1 MAKPF
6 PRAGKTEAGG
16 TKVTSCRSFSCRT
29 SALTNA
35 APKYSLERLK
45 KSVLEFYTSSFGKF
59 RALVVGQNG
68 FSRQKNK
75 FFGGG
80 NTRPVVNR
88 RCTHKNRHT
97 VTTGQLLS
105 HRYAGDATVLLPIWR
120 PNC

>member
-1 MAKPF
+1 
-6 PRAGKTEAGG
+6 
-16 TKVTSCRSFSCRT
+16 VISCRSFSCRT

-88 RCTHKNRHT
+88 RCTHKNRPT
-97 VTTGQLLS
+97 VTTHHSLLRHPPRRDWRFVTVFATELRLSREQLQ
-105 HRYAGDATVLLPIWR
+105 REGPGGAG
-120 PNC
+120 